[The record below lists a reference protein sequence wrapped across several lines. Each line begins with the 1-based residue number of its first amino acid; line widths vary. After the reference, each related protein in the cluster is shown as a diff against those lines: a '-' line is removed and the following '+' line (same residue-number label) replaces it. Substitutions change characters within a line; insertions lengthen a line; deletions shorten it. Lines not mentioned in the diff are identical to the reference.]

1 MGKIIAF
8 KDLEE
13 KSRNEILRASMTA
26 DFDSR
31 LSFGLVNENNTLLGY
46 SLLKP
51 ESIDSSIE
59 IKATFDSS
67 HKGAFN
73 YLWATPKNSFDVN
86 FLASCLDCKQ
96 EEYLED
102 IYTKRIVIYN
112 VFNQDSE

>member
-67 HKGAFN
+67 QYACRVIGIREIGN
-73 YLWATPKNSFDVN
+73 NNSYIFAELCKKTIDRVQIWN
-86 FLASCLDCKQ
+86 FIHNAK
-96 EEYLED
+96 
-102 IYTKRIVIYN
+102 T
-112 VFNQDSE
+112 F